1 MPWIFF
7 VFSFFLLKV
16 AELSQETQV
25 RQTLPLP
32 RTVPVEDEASP
43 HKRLRWQRAQLGV
56 QG

>member
-1 MPWIFF
+1 M
-7 VFSFFLLKV
+7 LLNYIKKP
-16 AELSQETQV
+16 LWV

-32 RTVPVEDEASP
+32 RTVPVEDEASR